1 MIKNERI
8 DREEKIDSLFE
19 REPKS
24 YSISVEVYNSRL
36 LSTNEPTNLLILSRR
51 KPSEE
56 LHSETVT
63 TTQMASGSTN
73 F

>member
-63 TTQMASGSTN
+63 NNSNG
-73 F
+73 